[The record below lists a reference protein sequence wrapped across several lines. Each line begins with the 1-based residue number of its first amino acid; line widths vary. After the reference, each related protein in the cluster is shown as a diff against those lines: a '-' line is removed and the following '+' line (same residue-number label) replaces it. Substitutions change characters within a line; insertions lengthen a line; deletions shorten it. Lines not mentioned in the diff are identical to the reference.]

1 MTFVTTIE
9 DVTADLLSAS
19 LVDGSTYTDPARSEL
34 AIYVYLFKR
43 AADLSEVPVTIS
55 NTNPLLVTAWSFT
68 LAGDGW
74 YRAVVFGF
82 PIWAAGSF
90 AANKCVYHDGNYYKA
105 SVFTSGT
112 PGVSA
117 DWTLLTDILAEVV
130 DSDTSGVEITQTNN
144 FTSANAEAG
153 PIGDNLQD
161 LGPKIK
167 SGKCKNIN
175 DALQVLFGES
185 LIDSAWMNFERGD
198 NVEAQQIID
207 FVNAQWA
214 L

>member
-9 DVTADLLSAS
+9 NVSAS
-19 LVDGSTYTDPARSEL
+19 LDTAELVDSSTYSDPARSDL
-34 AIYVYLFKR
+34 ALYCYLYKR
-43 AADLSEVPVTIS
+43 SSALEDTAVTVS

-74 YRAVVFGF
+74 YRAIIFGF
-82 PIWAAGSF
+82 PVWVAGTYAADE
-90 AANKCVYHDGNYYKA
+90 CVYYSGSYYKA
-105 SVFTSGT
+105 STTTSGT
-112 PGVSA
+112 PGVSG
-117 DWTLLTDILAEVV
+117 WTLITDILAEVLNL
-130 DSDTSGVEITQTNN
+130 DDSGVEITETNN

-153 PIGDNLQD
+153 IIGDNLQD
-161 LGPKIK
+161 LGPKIRT
-167 SGKCKNIN
+167 GKCKNIN
-175 DALQVLFGES
+175 DAVQVLFGES

-207 FVNAQWA
+207 FVNSQFA

>member
-9 DVTADLLSAS
+9 NVSAS
-19 LVDGSTYTDPARSEL
+19 LDTAELVDGSTYTDPARADL
-34 AIYVYLFKR
+34 ALYAYLYKR
-43 AADLSEVPVTIS
+43 AADLTDVAVTIS
-55 NTNPLLVTAWSFT
+55 NTNPLNVTAWSFT

-74 YRAVVFGF
+74 YRAIIFGF
-82 PIWAAGSF
+82 PIWVAGTYAAS
-90 AANKCVYHDGNYYKA
+90 KCVYYDGNYYKA
-105 SVFTSGT
+105 STSTSGT
-112 PGVSA
+112 PGISA
-117 DWTLLTDILAEVV
+117 DWDLITDILDEVLNL
-130 DSDTSGVEITQTNN
+130 DDSGVEITQTNN
-144 FTSANAEAG
+144 FTTANAEAG

-161 LGPKIK
+161 LGPKIR

-175 DALQVLFGES
+175 DAVQVLFGES

-214 L
+214 A